1 MSRTDLFSRY
11 TQLYQKTRARE
22 IVPEGPFVRQLT
34 DVLRRDLDLGL
45 FFKGKR
51 AKPRQVYLGDPI
63 PFAVAKSDG
72 FLESEDDTYLCRTLL
87 SDVQNLEYLRVAIA
101 AGELLDAYQER
112 VDFLKKCQRIV
123 DVLVR
128 KARNVIHMG
137 EMDPFRFDER
147 LQTLNEFLKK
157 RLKMDAVSVEAAS
170 IPFNLADPMYVTMT
184 ANHIITMGDE
194 PAVPHDVFYF
204 VGGIGYTFDKT
215 VGAVSEERLFRTTED
230 LTPVGIDKAF
240 VEAKISQVTEDFQ
253 NNLHSLIF
261 SDVWKKS
268 PEKPVG
274 VNFNGDIYVKA
285 APASEIWMGVFE
297 VYLRSPKA

>member
-45 FFKGKR
+45 FFKGKK
-51 AKPRQVYLGDPI
+51 AKPRQVYLGDAI
-63 PFAVAKSDG
+63 PFAVAKSEG

-87 SDVQNLEYLRVAIA
+87 SDVQTLEYLKVAIA

-112 VDFLKKCQRIV
+112 VDFLKKCQRII

-137 EMDPFRFDER
+137 EIEPFRFDTR
-147 LQTLNEFLKK
+147 LQTLDEFLKNQ
-157 RLKMDAVSVEAAS
+157 LKMDAVSVEAAS
-170 IPFNLADPMYVTMT
+170 IPFNMADPKYVTLT
-184 ANHIITMGDE
+184 ANHIITMGDA

-240 VEAKISQVTEDFQ
+240 VEANISQVTEDFQ

-274 VNFNGDIYVKA
+274 VNFNGDIFVKA
-285 APASEIWMGVFE
+285 APSSEIWMGVFE